1 MIANFE
7 NHLVSKADHSD
18 VHLIPK
24 RQWEN
29 AFGVW
34 ENFLYD
40 VTEYTTF
47 IAPRGKQIATQFQV
61 QSALPLTKQELIEAG
76 LYNETAKIEEPKKQ
90 VAAKKPEAKSE

>member
-1 MIANFE
+1 VALYKDYFESDAEEDFKLFNNLSSRERLVMIANFE

-47 IAPRGKQIATQFQV
+47 IAPRGKQIATQF
-61 QSALPLTKQELIEAG
+61 
-76 LYNETAKIEEPKKQ
+76 
-90 VAAKKPEAKSE
+90 